1 MKNLSREETSR
12 VFEQLKNVP
21 LSQLTQ
27 QDYNRIMSN
36 VFIQQENLG
45 FISDLS
51 NVIRFQQKPRGLQ
64 ECQAQQSGTVNSSTK
79 VTILEI
85 PARKTYDIQAVTVF
99 SVSADGEFDYY
110 ISGISQGLDYLLK
123 TVNLS
128 AGGRGITID
137 FSTMGDFLVS
147 GTQTESTFLKVSRNS
162 GSGVIAAHNVF
173 FREMN

>member
-1 MKNLSREETSR
+1 
-12 VFEQLKNVP
+12 
-21 LSQLTQ
+21 
-27 QDYNRIMSN
+27 MSN

-64 ECQAQQSGTVNSSTK
+64 ECQAQQSGTVNSATK

-85 PARKTYDIQAVTVF
+85 PTRKTYDIQAVTVL
-99 SVSADGEFDYY
+99 SVSADGEFDYH

-128 AGGRGITID
+128 AGERGITID

>member
-1 MKNLSREETSR
+1 MKEIKRPQTST
-12 VFEQLKNVP
+12 VFEKLKNVP

-27 QDYNRIMSN
+27 QDYNRLTSN
-36 VFIQQENLG
+36 VFIQKENLG

-64 ECQAQQSGTVNSSTK
+64 ECQAQQSGIVNSSTK

-85 PARKTYDIQAVTVF
+85 PAKKTYDIQAVTMF
-99 SVSADGEFDYY
+99 SINADGQFDYY
-110 ISGISQGLDYLLK
+110 ISGISDGLDYLLK
-123 TVNLS
+123 TVDYT
-128 AGGRGITID
+128 AGDRGVTVD

-147 GTQTESTFLKVSRNS
+147 GTQTESTFIKVSRNS
-162 GSGVIAAHNVF
+162 GSGAIAAHNVF

>member
-1 MKNLSREETSR
+1 MKNLSRKETSR

-27 QDYNRIMSN
+27 QDYNRIMTN
-36 VFIQQENLG
+36 VFIQEENLG

-85 PARKTYDIQAVTVF
+85 PARKTYDIQAVTMF
-99 SVSADGEFDYY
+99 SINADGQFDYW
-110 ISGISQGLDYLLK
+110 ISGISGGLDYLLK
-123 TVNLS
+123 TVDLS
-128 AGGRGITID
+128 AGARGETID
-137 FSTMGDFLVS
+137 FSSMGDFLIS
-147 GTQTESTFLKVSRNS
+147 GSQTESTYLKVSRNS
-162 GSGVIAAHNVF
+162 GSGIISAHNVF